1 MVDKVNL
8 FHNEDGQWEVELFD
22 RGKRISLENISVN
35 LSARGKMNVQPQ
47 LEITIKGNIKR

>member
-1 MVDKVNL
+1 MVDEINL
-8 FHNEDGQWEVELFD
+8 FHNENGQWEVELFD

>member
-1 MVDKVNL
+1 MVDEINL

-22 RGKRISLENISVN
+22 RGKRISLEKVSVN
-35 LSARGKMNVQPQ
+35 LSAHGKMDVQPQ